1 MSLEN
6 SIFQN
11 AISYFLFKNFCFTF
25 RCTANLW
32 TVHADRI
39 ARVLKTSGATQTVV
53 LDISK
58 AFYRAWHSGLL
69 YKIMLY
75 GFIKRCFIL
84 LSHFV
89 LVKDFELFWSISHIP
104 SVPLMLEYLRIFFL
118 IFFALNE
125 ERKLKTAAWE
135 TESFIYRFKS
145 IKNLLIFLKFLG
157 ASIISLYRS
166 LELIAVNKVRKVRF
180 HSVKFS
186 KIPRMFCKEFQIF
199 KITFLKL
206 ILDNRFEILILKR

>member
-58 AFYRAWHSGLL
+58 AFYRAWHTGLL

-89 LVKDFELFWSISHIP
+89 LVKGFELFWSISHIP
-104 SVPLMLEYLRIFFL
+104 SVPLTPEWSISVLIYLFFSTWIVSL
-118 IFFALNE
+118 MMFCVRWAGDTALNSWCDVW
-125 ERKLKTAAWE
+125 LVAPNW
-135 TESFIYRFKS
+135 
-145 IKNLLIFLKFLG
+145 
-157 ASIISLYRS
+157 
-166 LELIAVNKVRKVRF
+166 
-180 HSVKFS
+180 
-186 KIPRMFCKEFQIF
+186 
-199 KITFLKL
+199 
-206 ILDNRFEILILKR
+206 D